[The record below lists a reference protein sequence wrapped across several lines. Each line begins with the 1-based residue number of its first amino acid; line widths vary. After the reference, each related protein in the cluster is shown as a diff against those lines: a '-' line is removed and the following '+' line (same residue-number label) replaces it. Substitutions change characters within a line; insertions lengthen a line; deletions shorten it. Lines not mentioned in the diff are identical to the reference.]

1 MVKKFFVRP
10 GHFAHSSGLWYEA
23 GILLI
28 VEPHE
33 RVEIFVNRNGAP
45 GACLGRHGFAQLN
58 EKAPPSGLLRVDQP
72 ADLRLHLRSG
82 PRAAA

>member
-10 GHFAHSSGLWYEA
+10 GHFAQSGGLWYEA
-23 GILLI
+23 GILLL

-33 RVEIFVNRNGAP
+33 LVEVFADRNGEP
-45 GACLGRHGFAQLN
+45 GACLGRHSFSQLD
-58 EKAPPSGLLRVDQP
+58 EQAPPAGLLRTDNP
-72 ADLRLHLRSG
+72 TDLRLHLRSG

>member
-10 GHFAHSSGLWYEA
+10 GHLAHASGLWYEA
-23 GILLI
+23 GILLV

-45 GACLGRHGFAQLN
+45 GSCLGCHSFAQLN
-58 EKAPPSGLLRVDQP
+58 EQTPPLGLLCADNP
-72 ADLRLHLRSG
+72 TDLRLHLRSG
-82 PRAAA
+82 RRVAA